1 MICAKKLMM
10 IMRIIFVILIMSS
23 MIEAARH
30 SARERLPLKEDDQ
43 VQLHTANAR
52 HENKRRKASGKA

>member
-1 MICAKKLMM
+1 M

-43 VQLHTANAR
+43 VQLHR
-52 HENKRRKASGKA
+52 HENKRRKASGKAW